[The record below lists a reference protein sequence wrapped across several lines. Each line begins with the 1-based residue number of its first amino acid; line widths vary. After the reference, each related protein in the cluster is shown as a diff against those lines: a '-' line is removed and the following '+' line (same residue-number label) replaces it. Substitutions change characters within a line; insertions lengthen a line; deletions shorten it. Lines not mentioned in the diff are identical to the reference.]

1 MRKSFLLILIAS
13 LPTIAQV
20 PDSVLA
26 YYPLHTGNYWEYT
39 EFASEWDYLYWQRYF
54 CLEVTGDTLMEN
66 GKSYKILQK
75 QYIPDTLE
83 TTYYFERVDTLTGN
97 IFRYCN
103 KYDFID
109 NEYKIDSLNIQL
121 GDTVAAS
128 RNYPSDANENEILC
142 QYLIS
147 DTLFNQSFQTKYF
160 ACISFIPGFSYRLA
174 KGIGL
179 VRFTFGGEIAQT
191 YQTLKYARINNVEYG
206 NKLPTYVQ
214 NESSEPGSFSLNQ
227 NYPNPFNPSTKIS
240 YNLDRAA
247 QVSLIIYDTLGRQVR
262 SLVNKHQDSG
272 HHTINVNFNDIAAGV
287 YFYQLKSRDQIQT
300 RKMLLLR

>member
-1 MRKSFLLILIAS
+1 MKKGFLLILIIS
-13 LPTIAQV
+13 LPVIAQV

-39 EFASEWDYLYWQRYF
+39 EIASEWNHIYWQRYF
-54 CLEVTGDTLMEN
+54 CLEVTGDTLLEN

-83 TTYYFERVDTLTGN
+83 TTYYFERVDTLTGDV
-97 IFRYCN
+97 FRYCS
-103 KYDFID
+103 KYEFID
-109 NEYKIDSLNIQL
+109 NEYKIDSLSIQL
-121 GDTVAAS
+121 GDTVATL
-128 RNYPSDANENEILC
+128 RNYPSDASENEVLC
-142 QYLIS
+142 QHLIS
-147 DTLFNQSFQTKYF
+147 DTLFNQTFQTKYF
-160 ACISFIPGFSYRLA
+160 TCISFIPGFNYSLA

-214 NESSEPGSFSLNQ
+214 NESSAPGGFSLSQ

-240 YNLDRAA
+240 YNLDQTAL
-247 QVSLIIYDTLGRQVR
+247 VSLIIYDTLGRQVR
-262 SLVNKHQDSG
+262 TLVYEQQHAGYHEILLNTGDL
-272 HHTINVNFNDIAAGV
+272 AAGV
-287 YFYQLKSRDQIQT
+287 YFYQLKSRDQILT
-300 RKMLLLR
+300 KKMVLLR